1 MNKINM
7 ATGGG
12 GQQRPPDEK
21 TSSVPVKTQ
30 TPKKTK

>member
-1 MNKINM
+1 MSKLNM

-21 TSSVPVKTQ
+21 QSSVPVKT
-30 TPKKTK
+30 TPTKKQK